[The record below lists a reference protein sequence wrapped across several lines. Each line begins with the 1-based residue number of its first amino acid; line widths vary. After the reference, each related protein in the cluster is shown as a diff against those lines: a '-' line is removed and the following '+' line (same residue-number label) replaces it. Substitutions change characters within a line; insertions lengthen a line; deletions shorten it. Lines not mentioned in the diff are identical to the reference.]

1 MNWKLK
7 EVTLK
12 KAMTALAIGT
22 VTITDFYFYE
32 EDVGYLQI
40 NEFLL
45 EEDGSIRIGNHVV
58 DIKNEYELNDK
69 IFQKTIDN

>member
-7 EVTLK
+7 GITIKEVLQ
-12 KAMTALAIGT
+12 ALASKDIS
-22 VTITDFYFYE
+22 INDFYFYD